1 MRQREKEITYRGKL
15 ILPARR
21 KFAVRDKWKL
31 KKWYEVLAPDVF
43 GNIVIGTT
51 PADDP
56 LKLIGRV
63 METTLYDITGDI
75 TQVHVRLY
83 FQIIDVKEDKAL
95 TRFKGHELSRDYI
108 KSLVRRKSSK
118 IQGIFNVVTK
128 DGYHLRLTIIAL
140 TSYRCNTSQKRAI
153 RKIMEEY
160 VKERVPQLTL
170 NELIQ
175 EMIFGKM
182 SAVIAERARKI
193 YPIRKVEVYKSKLL
207 MIPTPEG
214 PKPAVVVSP
223 LQLKK

>member
-1 MRQREKEITYRGKL
+1 MSS
-15 ILPARR
+15 RR
-21 KFAVRDKWKL
+21 KYVARDKWKL
-31 KKWYEVLAPDVF
+31 KKWYEVLAPSVF

-51 PADDP
+51 PSDDP

-75 TQVHVRLY
+75 TQVHIKLY
-83 FQIIDVKEDKAL
+83 FQIIEVKDNKAI

-108 KSLVRRKSSK
+108 RSLVRRKSSK
-118 IQGIFNVVTK
+118 VQGIFDVSTK
-128 DGYHLRLTIIAL
+128 DGYRLRLTIIAL
-140 TSYRCNTSQKRAI
+140 TAYRCKTSQKKAI
-153 RKIMEEY
+153 RKIMRDY
-160 VKERVPQLTL
+160 VLERVPQLTL
-170 NELIQ
+170 DELIN

-182 SAVIAERARKI
+182 SQEIAERARKI

-223 LQLKK
+223 LMFKK

>member
-1 MRQREKEITYRGKL
+1 MSS
-15 ILPARR
+15 RR
-21 KFAVRDKWKL
+21 RYAVRDKWKL
-31 KKWYEVLAPDVF
+31 KKWYKVIAPPVF
-43 GNIVIGTT
+43 GNMVIGTT

-75 TQVHVRLY
+75 TQVHVKLY
-83 FQIIDVKEDKAL
+83 FQVIDVKDDTAI
-95 TRFKGHELSRDYI
+95 TRFKGHELSRDYM
-108 KSLVRRKSSK
+108 KSLIRRKSSK
-118 IQGIFNVVTK
+118 IQGIFNVATK
-128 DGYHLRLTIIAL
+128 DGYHLRLTIVAI
-140 TSYRCNTSQKRAI
+140 TSYRCKTSQKRAI
-153 RKIMEEY
+153 RKVMEEY
-160 VKERVPQLTL
+160 IRTHVPEITL

-175 EMIFGKM
+175 EMLFGKM

-214 PKPAVVVSP
+214 PKPAVVISP

>member
-1 MRQREKEITYRGKL
+1 MVTMMSS
-15 ILPARR
+15 RR
-21 KFAVRDKWKL
+21 KFAIRDKWKL
-31 KKWYEVLAPDVF
+31 KKWYKVIAPPVF
-43 GNIVIGTT
+43 GNMVIGTT

-83 FQIIDVKEDKAL
+83 FQIIDVKEDTAI
-95 TRFKGHELSRDYI
+95 TRFKGHELSRDYM
-108 KSLVRRKSSK
+108 KSLIRRKSSK
-118 IQGIFNVVTK
+118 IQGIFDVATK
-128 DGYHLRLTIIAL
+128 DNYHLRLTVVAL
-140 TSYRCNTSQKRAI
+140 TSYRCRTSQKKAI

-160 VKERVPQLTL
+160 IRQRVPELTL
-170 NELIQ
+170 DELIQ
-175 EMIFGKM
+175 EMLFGKM

-214 PKPAVVVSP
+214 LKPAVVVSP